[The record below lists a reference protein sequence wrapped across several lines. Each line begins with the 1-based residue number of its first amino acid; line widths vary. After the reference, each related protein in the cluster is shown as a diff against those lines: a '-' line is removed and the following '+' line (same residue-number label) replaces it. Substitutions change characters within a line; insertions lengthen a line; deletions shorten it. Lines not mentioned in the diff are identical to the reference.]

1 MAGNTKYNKLFN
13 YFVTRRL
20 PVLHTRLRLGH
31 CTLNDYLFK
40 INCKTS
46 PICSCGIDNESVM
59 LIFYIVLFLLLNM
72 LQSLPKTMRQIV
84 KVHITSSVHFPPRP
98 PFNVDVTKN
107 GYIANETSSA
117 INATLKRVGGGR
129 DEYSRGKVVQC
140 LYNVFETTLSH
151 SILSKIVYDI
161 ETCISILMINSTFNR
176 YSSVSC
182 NFFSIE

>member
-1 MAGNTKYNKLFN
+1 
-13 YFVTRRL
+13 
-20 PVLHTRLRLGH
+20 
-31 CTLNDYLFK
+31 
-40 INCKTS
+40 
-46 PICSCGIDNESVM
+46 
-59 LIFYIVLFLLLNM
+59 
-72 LQSLPKTMRQIV
+72 MRQIV

-151 SILSKIVYDI
+151 SILSKIVG
-161 ETCISILMINSTFNR
+161 LWSTDL
-176 YSSVSC
+176 
-182 NFFSIE
+182 NFAIMT

>member
-1 MAGNTKYNKLFN
+1 MHGNFATVHTPDKL
-13 YFVTRRL
+13 
-20 PVLHTRLRLGH
+20 
-31 CTLNDYLFK
+31 K
-40 INCKTS
+40 S
-46 PICSCGIDNESVM
+46 
-59 LIFYIVLFLLLNM
+59 LLNRGGNRINPRDLGLLVLCSTYGATPTAYEVKSVRVGDISEVS

>member
-1 MAGNTKYNKLFN
+1 
-13 YFVTRRL
+13 
-20 PVLHTRLRLGH
+20 
-31 CTLNDYLFK
+31 
-40 INCKTS
+40 
-46 PICSCGIDNESVM
+46 
-59 LIFYIVLFLLLNM
+59 
-72 LQSLPKTMRQIV
+72 MRQIV

-176 YSSVSC
+176 VYITFPLMYSLGITTLRDLELNQFHTS
-182 NFFSIE
+182 

>member
-1 MAGNTKYNKLFN
+1 
-13 YFVTRRL
+13 
-20 PVLHTRLRLGH
+20 
-31 CTLNDYLFK
+31 
-40 INCKTS
+40 
-46 PICSCGIDNESVM
+46 
-59 LIFYIVLFLLLNM
+59 
-72 LQSLPKTMRQIV
+72 MRQIV

-151 SILSKIVYDI
+151 SILSKIVVKSLYK
-161 ETCISILMINSTFNR
+161 LQSTTR
-176 YSSVSC
+176 LYTRR
-182 NFFSIE
+182 IGQA

>member
-1 MAGNTKYNKLFN
+1 
-13 YFVTRRL
+13 
-20 PVLHTRLRLGH
+20 
-31 CTLNDYLFK
+31 
-40 INCKTS
+40 
-46 PICSCGIDNESVM
+46 
-59 LIFYIVLFLLLNM
+59 
-72 LQSLPKTMRQIV
+72 MRQIV

-107 GYIANETSSA
+107 EYIANETSSA

-182 NFFSIE
+182 NFFL

>member
-1 MAGNTKYNKLFN
+1 
-13 YFVTRRL
+13 
-20 PVLHTRLRLGH
+20 
-31 CTLNDYLFK
+31 
-40 INCKTS
+40 
-46 PICSCGIDNESVM
+46 
-59 LIFYIVLFLLLNM
+59 
-72 LQSLPKTMRQIV
+72 MRQIV

-151 SILSKIVYDI
+151 SILSKIVYITLSELHFYKTEVNFTITESSARSLGVWRDV
-161 ETCISILMINSTFNR
+161 INAYNR
-176 YSSVSC
+176 FVICTSLLYCTASLLYLER
-182 NFFSIE
+182 FFSRLCNLHKFALF